1 MSRWDA
7 RSSAGRLLRMPLR
20 ILPPSAILP
29 VLGGPLRGM
38 RWVVGSAPH
47 GAWLGILERDKLRH
61 FVSRLQIGM
70 TVWDIGANVGLYTLA
85 SARAV
90 GPTGHVCAFEPMPRN
105 LRCLRR
111 HIALNWLDNVAICD
125 AAVVDV
131 TGMVR
136 MAEGDSPSEFH
147 AHAHGTCEVR
157 AITLDDWTSNPGKRF
172 PDVVKIDVEGSED
185 AVLRGGMQAFTASR
199 PLIYLALHGERQ
211 RRTCYQLLTQW
222 GYQLTSLEPSQALE
236 ISDEWLAEPGEMRR

>member
-7 RSSAGRLLRMPLR
+7 RSSAGRLLRLPLR
-20 ILPPSAILP
+20 MLPPTAIVP

-38 RWVVGSAPH
+38 RWIVGAAPH
-47 GAWLGILERDKLRH
+47 GAWLGSLERDKLRH
-61 FVSRLQIGM
+61 FISRLQVGIA
-70 TVWDIGANVGLYTLA
+70 VWDIGANVGLYTLA

-90 GPTGHVCAFEPMPRN
+90 GPTGQVCAFEPMPRN
-105 LRCLRR
+105 LRYLRR
-111 HIALNWLDNVAICD
+111 HIAMNGLENVAICD

-131 TGMVR
+131 SGMVR

-157 AITLDDWTSNPGKRF
+157 AITLDDWTSTTEKRL
-172 PDVVKIDVEGSED
+172 PHVVKIDVEGSEA
-185 AVLRGGMQAFTASR
+185 AVLRGGTHTFTASR

-211 RRTCYQLLTQW
+211 RRTCYELLTQW
-222 GYQLTSLEPSQALE
+222 GYQVTSLEPGQPLDL
-236 ISDEWLAEPGEMRR
+236 SDEWLAEPAEMRR